1 MSAILNTN
9 YGAVVSRK
17 NLEQN
22 QRFMDKAVERL
33 SSGRKTINARDDAA
47 GIAIAG
53 KMEAQIRGL
62 SKAVQ
67 HAKDGQSMAGTA
79 ESAMREITTVLQR
92 MRELAVYSA
101 SGIANNSGRDH
112 LNLEM
117 SNLVAE
123 IENISTNTEFNQRQV
138 LNGDQFTF
146 YTDIDVAG
154 ANITTISANMAANA
168 LGVSMNTVSIGGSV
182 PQANLGNV
190 VAAID
195 NAITTVDSKR
205 ANLGAVSNRFDHII
219 GNLQNV
225 VNNTEKSKST
235 MIDADYTTET
245 VNLTTSRIL
254 QSGST
259 TMLAQANAQKKL
271 ILTLFQQ

>member
-22 QRFMDKAVERL
+22 QRFMDKTVERL

-235 MIDADYTTET
+235 MIDADYTKET